1 MCTRLFIPIKSV
13 AVRGL
18 KYSFVPCGKCYDC
31 QVLQRNEWGTRLRL
45 QIDSMPN
52 KENYWAAFC
61 TLTFSDL
68 TIPRMPR
75 VLYRDPRKYTDR
87 NLCFDKSVGQRFCRS
102 FRDHLR
108 KVYKHV
114 KPIYLFCSEFGETTA
129 RPHHHFFC
137 FLPKTIDP
145 KEIFSYINR
154 KWRKYG
160 FVFPRDFNGGTDEN
174 GYYHKP
180 FLVENLYKTVSYVC
194 KYVTKSIAFDEQFNE
209 KEFWHESKNKKI
221 RLANYRP
228 YHIQT
233 RGLAE
238 NWLSS
243 ATDDRK
249 VAVLRTG
256 FFFPAIEKPVPCPL
270 YIRRKILFDPD
281 YIKDGK
287 KRLVRRHPS
296 AFFLRNAEAIFK
308 QYLET
313 KRSYYEKVF
322 TTLHSHLDS
331 NFFTEKSRLSFSR
344 LAEFSFSSLA
354 LYHLLYF
361 GRDWGQV
368 RQTDASAEW
377 VVGFDWRK
385 PATDP
390 DIGNLLNFDD
400 YCQMQDDLY
409 LVNAVYVEFTMHS
422 YAQNAALERK
432 VKKSREL
439 RLLGV

>member
-45 QIDSMPN
+45 QIDSMPD
-52 KENYWAAFC
+52 KDKYWAGFC
-61 TLTFSDL
+61 TLTFSDD

-75 VLYRDPRKYTDR
+75 ILYRNPKKYTDR
-87 NLCFDKSVGQRFCRS
+87 NLCFDKSIGQRFCRS

-108 KVYKHV
+108 KVYGHV

-137 FLPKTIDP
+137 FLPNSIDP

-160 FVFPRDFNGGTDEN
+160 FVFPRDFNGGSDKD
-174 GYYHKP
+174 GYYHKS
-180 FLVENLYKTVSYVC
+180 FLVENLYRTVAYVC

-233 RGLAE
+233 RSLAQ
-238 NWLSS
+238 NWLSLAS
-243 ATDDRK
+243 DSKK

-281 YIKDGK
+281 YVKKDG

-296 AFFLRNAEAIFK
+296 AFFMRNAEEIFK
-308 QYLET
+308 QQLET
-313 KRSYYEKVF
+313 KKGYYEKIF
-322 TTLHSHLDS
+322 NTLGPHVDS
-331 NFFTEKSRLSFSR
+331 AFFSPKSRTAFSR
-344 LAEFSFSSLA
+344 LAQFSSTSLA

-361 GRDWGQV
+361 GRDWGEI
-368 RQTDASAEW
+368 RTTDSYSEW
-377 VVGFDWRK
+377 VAGFDWRK
-385 PATDP
+385 LATDVNT
-390 DIGNLLNFDD
+390 DGLLD
-400 YCQMQDDLY
+400 YDYYLQLQDDLY
-409 LVNAVYVEFTMHS
+409 LINAVYVDFTNHS
-422 YAQNAALERK
+422 YVRKAALERK

-439 RLLGV
+439 RLKGV